1 MAMMPRPS
9 DPNSQRAVAEFF
21 GLKPDRFC
29 RLLQR
34 HAVDYKNRVG
44 VAEMLRR
51 STSMSPTTRKAV
63 DEVLKVDAPGAPSKA
78 PETHLEALETM
89 ATLPPPK
96 ADTVEDAEQFLA
108 TLKRSMSTAERT
120 CNELR
125 QQGLFEDSRRWMA
138 LHSQLA
144 RQYPPLAK
152 RINELKIETGD
163 LVKLSAVT
171 ATLTAWAGMVRARLE
186 SMPALMAGRV
196 NLVDPIHA
204 QDQLVSWVE
213 STCAW
218 LHSDPLKAK

>member
-1 MAMMPRPS
+1 M
-9 DPNSQRAVAEFF
+9 
-21 GLKPDRFC
+21 LK
-29 RLLQR
+29 
-34 HAVDYKNRVG
+34 
-44 VAEMLRR
+44 R
-51 STSMSPTTRKAV
+51 STSMSPATRRTV
-63 DEVLKVDAPGAPSKA
+63 EEVLKATTPDAPSK
-78 PETHLEALETM
+78 PTVTALETLEAM

-96 ADTVEDAEQFLA
+96 ADTIEDAEQFLA
-108 TLKRSMSTAERT
+108 TLKRSMATAERT

-138 LHSQLA
+138 LHSTLA

-163 LVKLSAVT
+163 MVKLTAVT
-171 ATLTAWAGMVRARLE
+171 ATLTAWVTMVRTRLE

-218 LHSDPLKAK
+218 LHADPLRTK

>member
-1 MAMMPRPS
+1 M
-9 DPNSQRAVAEFF
+9 
-21 GLKPDRFC
+21 LK
-29 RLLQR
+29 
-34 HAVDYKNRVG
+34 
-44 VAEMLRR
+44 R
-51 STSMSPTTRKAV
+51 STSMTPATRRTV
-63 DEVLKVDAPGAPSKA
+63 EEVLKVTTPDTTTKA
-78 PETHLEALETM
+78 PVTALEQLETM

-96 ADTVEDAEQFLA
+96 ADTVEDAEQFLT
-108 TLKRSMSTAERT
+108 TLKRSLATAERT

-138 LHSQLA
+138 LHSTLA

-163 LVKLSAVT
+163 MVKLTEVT
-171 ATLTAWAGMVRARLE
+171 ATLTAWVTMVRARLE

-218 LHSDPLKAK
+218 LHADPLRTK